1 MLIIC
6 EGVDNCGKST
16 FIERTARTCIYEAHN
31 AWGADITKRHED
43 GSYDVITTIDALF
56 NARGQLDCPIAL
68 HFDSRDTN
76 PYISFCKCL
85 ELSKYTTVYMDRSW
99 ISDIAYGRVY
109 RNGAHINQ
117 YFENDIV
124 EALKTVPHLILHF
137 KRPMNAK
144 YFSTI
149 GETDQF
155 TENKDLLI
163 KVSKEYDSIM
173 RKYKKKGLNVY
184 TVSF

>member
-16 FIERTARTCIYEAHN
+16 FIEKTAKTCIYEAHN

-43 GSYDVITTIDALF
+43 GSYDIITTIDALF
-56 NARGQLDCPIAL
+56 NARENLDYPVAL
-68 HFDSRDTN
+68 HFDYRDVN
-76 PYISFCKCL
+76 SYISFCKCL
-85 ELSKYTTVYMDRSW
+85 EISKYTTVYMDRSW

-109 RNGAHINQ
+109 RNGAHISK
-117 YFENDIV
+117 YYEDDIIG
-124 EALKTVPHLILHF
+124 ALKEIPHAILHF

-144 YFSTI
+144 YFNTL
-149 GETDQF
+149 GELDDF
-155 TENKDLLI
+155 TKNKDLLI
-163 KVSKEYDSIM
+163 KVSKEYDTIM
-173 RKYKKKGLNVY
+173 RKYKKHGLNVY